1 MDHEKPPSAASRLAW
16 RRFALDGLR
25 DAVGVMSRPFF
36 WGLLGASV
44 FMTTLAGPFGTFEQ
58 LAFPIRFLYWTVG
71 IAFVTVL
78 VTVLSFIAYN
88 ASRAMGW
95 PWPPGALAAALL
107 AIPPH
112 WVLVYEMDEILMPGA
127 NDGMLG
133 LLPYVAIPVI
143 VMTLLVNA
151 VVIRVLSMSEALQ
164 SSALVEAPVEVLD
177 PTPDPTPV
185 QDPSLLFQRV
195 PAHLGRDVVCLRAQ
209 DHYLEVVTTTGSA
222 LVLMRLSDAERDL
235 AGLRGMRVHRSWWV
249 ALDHVAEFSQA
260 EGGGV
265 SLTTTT
271 GHTIPVARA
280 QRAALRAA
288 LLEPEGRSAQ

>member
-1 MDHEKPPSAASRLAW
+1 MDHDQDPVHPHRRAW
-16 RRFALDGLR
+16 RLHVQTGLR
-25 DAVGVMSRPFF
+25 DAAGVMSRPFF
-36 WGLLGASV
+36 WGLLGAAV

-58 LAFPIRFLYWTVG
+58 LVFPIRFFYWTVG
-71 IAFVTVL
+71 IVFVTML
-78 VTVLSFIAYN
+78 VTALSFIAYS
-88 ASRAMGW
+88 ASRGMGW
-95 PWPPGALAAALL
+95 PWPPGALVAALL

-112 WVLVYEMDEILMPGA
+112 WVLVYEMDKVLMPGS
-127 NDGMLG
+127 NDGLLD

-143 VMTLLVNA
+143 VMTMLVNA

-164 SSALVEAPVEVLD
+164 SSALGEPLAAVPAAAD
-177 PTPDPTPV
+177 PLPA
-185 QDPSLLFQRV
+185 QELSLLFQRV

-209 DHYLEVVTTTGSA
+209 DHYLEVVTTIGSA

-265 SLTTTT
+265 SLTTST
-271 GHTIPVARA
+271 GHSIPVSRG

-288 LLEPEGRSAQ
+288 LTAPERRAAE